1 MNLTRIQTNFLKML
15 MNEESVYVLKEE
27 IPKMVGITEGHAVY
41 FIPECAFFLDRTKMK
56 PVDLHG
62 IVDDMKKAI
71 PSERTGVERK
81 DKMSRNRNV
90 IEIKHDDVS
99 VWLDEKFCKD
109 FDKFADYS
117 ATNEKSPVYVKENGQ
132 LVGIVLPVRIT

>member
-56 PVDLHG
+56 EVNLSG
-62 IVDDMKKAI
+62 IVADSNKA
-71 PSERTGVERK
+71 K
-81 DKMSRNRNV
+81 
-90 IEIKHDDVS
+90 IK
-99 VWLDEKFCKD
+99 C
-109 FDKFADYS
+109 
-117 ATNEKSPVYVKENGQ
+117 PVTEM
-132 LVGIVLPVRIT
+132 

>member
-56 PVDLHG
+56 EVNLSG
-62 IVDDMKKAI
+62 IVADSNKAI

-81 DKMSRNRNV
+81 DKMSRGRNM
-90 IEIKHDDVS
+90 IEIKHDDES
-99 VWLDEKFCKD
+99 IWLDEKFCKD
-109 FDKFADYS
+109 FDKFADYF
-117 ATNEKSPVYVKENGQ
+117 ATDYKSPVYVKENGI
-132 LVGIVLPVRIT
+132 LVGIVLPIRIQ